1 MRTRSALLPLAAS
14 AALLLAACSS
24 GGDDTSGGD
33 ASSGGVQLVNDGQL
47 TMCTNPPFEP
57 FEYEDGGE
65 IVGLDPAIVGEVAE
79 DLGVELNVKAT
90 PFEGIQS
97 GVDLNT
103 GNCDIVA
110 SGISITPE
118 RQNKFDFSEPYFDA
132 DLGLLV
138 AEGSDIDSEEALEGK
153 SIAVQQATT
162 GDDWVQEQGLNAVQF
177 EDLGLQIQALKTGQV
192 DAVINDIAV
201 LGPYISEGLEVTA
214 TFTTGDQY
222 GFGVKKGN
230 TALLDQ
236 VNATLDRIH
245 SDGTYDEI
253 YTEFIGQ
260 APVDAA
266 SPSASDD

>member
-1 MRTRSALLPLAAS
+1 MRTRSALLPLAAT
-14 AALLLAACSS
+14 AALLLAGCAN
-24 GGDDTSGGD
+24 GDDTAGGD
-33 ASSGGVQLVNDGQL
+33 ATDGVQLVTAGQL

-57 FEYEDGGE
+57 FEFEQDGE
-65 IVGLDPAIVGEVAE
+65 ITGLDPAIVGEVAA
-79 DLGVELNVKAT
+79 DLGVELAVKST
-90 PFEGIQS
+90 PFEGLQS
-97 GVDLNT
+97 GADLDT

-118 RQNKFDFSEPYFDA
+118 REEKFDFSEPYFDA

-138 AEGSDIDSEEALEGK
+138 AEGSDIDSEDALEGK
-153 SIAVQQATT
+153 KIAVQQATT
-162 GDDWVQEQGLNAVQF
+162 GDDWVQEKGLNAVQF

-201 LGPYISEGLEVTA
+201 LGPYIEDGFEVTA

-222 GFGVKKGN
+222 GLGVKTGN

-236 VNATLDRIH
+236 INATLDRIE

-253 YTEFIGQ
+253 YLEFIGS
-260 APVDAA
+260 ARVADASS
-266 SPSASDD
+266 SPSPTEG

>member
-1 MRTRSALLPLAAS
+1 MRTRTALLPLAAS

-24 GGDDTSGGD
+24 GDDTAAGD
-33 ASSGGVQLVNDGQL
+33 ATGGVELVNSGQL

-65 IVGLDPAIVGEVAE
+65 ITGLDPAIVGEVAK
-79 DLGVELNVKAT
+79 DLGVELNVKST
-90 PFEGIQS
+90 PFEGLQS
-97 GVDLNT
+97 GADLET

-118 RQNKFDFSEPYFDA
+118 RQEKFDFSDPYFDA

-138 AEGSDIDSEEALEGK
+138 AEGSNIDSEAALEGK
-153 SIAVQQATT
+153 KIAVQQATT
-162 GDDWVQEQGLNAVQF
+162 GDDWVQEKGLNAVQF

-192 DAVINDIAV
+192 DAVVNDIAV
-201 LGPYISEGLEVTA
+201 LGPYIADGFEVTA

-236 VNATLDRIH
+236 VNATLERIH
-245 SDGTYDEI
+245 SDGTYDEL
-253 YTEFIGQ
+253 YTEFIGT
-260 APVDAA
+260 APADASTA
-266 SPSASDD
+266 EPSPSDS